1 MPRYSRTAD
10 EAFLDAIEPC
20 GHPRD
25 VIGGKKKKTLA
36 CNRAGC
42 WLRTCNVY
50 GMLKALFDDADDGV
64 VSAIPGGVK
73 DAGRAAL
80 YMRLEE
86 IANQYGVGTD
96 VYQNLFGEGTDTSAP
111 GFYEGGKGPPSRG
124 WSSACRARAMRACA
138 RQASRRCRAPPTRP
152 AALCGFKVSQLPSHH
167 PSSPSTSHWFSCL
180 FNNQGR
186 VAEPPLVPARR
197 EVPRCLRALC
207 TEPPTLL
214 TTSTR
219 RRPRQCRLARAA
231 AAGWRPRRREN
242 VIKICDDDLSALPS
256 VPIYITCTAGA
267 RVHLQLGLT
276 GSPKC
281 WSAAPSCCRRRW

>member
-1 MPRYSRTAD
+1 MPKAKAAGGLAEFAVRAAVPPTPHDSLTPRVRVQKIVKRSQDPAFRAAIFSVPRMK
-10 EAFLDAIEPC
+10 AFLDAIEPC

-50 GMLKALFDDADDGV
+50 TMLKTLFDDAGDGV

-96 VYQNLFGEGTDTSAP
+96 VYQNLFGEGTDASAP
-111 GFYEGGKGPPSRG
+111 GFYEGGKGPSFSRMVECVPRDG
-124 WSSACRARAMRACA
+124 DVSLRKAGIKKVSGTSYKA
-138 RQASRRCRAPPTRP
+138 

-167 PSSPSTSHWFSCL
+167 PPSPSTSHLLSPPPPVCL
-180 FNNQGR
+180 
-186 VAEPPLVPARR
+186 L
-197 EVPRCLRALC
+197 
-207 TEPPTLL
+207 
-214 TTSTR
+214 
-219 RRPRQCRLARAA
+219 
-231 AAGWRPRRREN
+231 
-242 VIKICDDDLSALPS
+242 
-256 VPIYITCTAGA
+256 
-267 RVHLQLGLT
+267 
-276 GSPKC
+276 
-281 WSAAPSCCRRRW
+281 